1 MIFDYEYILKIKKII
16 KLFKLKNLEILDYG
30 CGKGIWSLEE
40 IENTNELKKVILFDN
55 NQKLIPFL
63 KKKYKS
69 EKVEVN
75 FDLKKIVEKNYNI
88 IIFSSIIQ
96 YIDPNELKK
105 IIYQLS
111 LNKKNILIILS
122 DIPFLPRYIELFL
135 TPFFNLKRFFFIIK
149 LIFSSE
155 YKKLNYFT
163 YERRYFEVFE
173 KNFKVTCEKNLHD
186 LKFLR
191 YSIILK
197 ML

>member
-1 MIFDYEYILKIKKII
+1 MVFDYEYILKIKKII

-30 CGKGIWSLEE
+30 CGKGVWSLEE
-40 IENTNELKKVILFDN
+40 IESTNELKKVILFDN

-69 EKVEVN
+69 EKVEVI

-88 IIFSSIIQ
+88 IIFSSVIQ

-111 LNKKNILIILS
+111 SNKKDILILLS

-149 LIFSSE
+149 LIFSNE

-163 YERRYFEVFE
+163 YEKRYFEVFE
-173 KNFKVTCEKNLHD
+173 KNFKVTYEKNLHD

-197 ML
+197 IL

>member
-63 KKKYKS
+63 KKKYRS

-75 FDLKKIVEKNYNI
+75 FDLKKIFEKNYNI

-111 LNKKNILIILS
+111 LNKKDILIILS

-149 LIFSSE
+149 LIFSNE

-163 YERRYFEVFE
+163 YKRRYFEVFE
-173 KNFKVTCEKNLHD
+173 KNFKVTYKKNLHD